1 MSKRERILKS
11 IVTNKRGNTVAKS
24 TDVNNQVPDLLNI
37 NVSRMDINP
46 SQASSRVLQSSHR

>member
-24 TDVNNQVPDLLNI
+24 TDVNFQVPELLNI